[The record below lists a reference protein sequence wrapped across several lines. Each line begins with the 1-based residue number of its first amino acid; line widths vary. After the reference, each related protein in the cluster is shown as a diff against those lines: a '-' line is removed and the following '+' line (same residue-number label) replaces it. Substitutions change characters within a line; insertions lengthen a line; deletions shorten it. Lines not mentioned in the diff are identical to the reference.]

1 MSSLD
6 LYGYFSMCVVIFS
19 CLLKDVKW
27 LRFWNII
34 GCMLFVVYGFLIGS
48 TPTVVMN
55 IIIIL
60 IHGYHIWKLK

>member
-1 MSSLD
+1 
-6 LYGYFSMCVVIFS
+6 MCVVIFS

-34 GCMLFVVYGFLIGS
+34 GCALFVAYGLMIGS
-48 TPTVVMN
+48 TPTVIMN